1 MHASDVFVEQK
12 DLPRHPHVGHHRH
25 VHPSFVEDASP
36 VLALCLSSCSAE
48 NHPLFHL
55 LPLNFASARPMPLRL
70 TLMTLVCQ
78 LAWLSAFYQCREPP
92 FWDLSCSALPSPNG
106 SSRNQEI
113 ASPIATKVSPIG
125 HLIKFS
131 PLNNRRLP
139 ASSPSHS
146 YSKKESGEVCSPP
159 GFCELITLFSVS
171 LYLTCQCPLK
181 GPIPILPCGCWQLP
195 SFKHRPLGRIS
206 PGLYH
211 PHTNHSF
218 YFPVGCAV

>member
-1 MHASDVFVEQK
+1 MSTPLSRMPAQCSLSAS
-12 DLPRHPHVGHHRH
+12 LP
-25 VHPSFVEDASP
+25 
-36 VLALCLSSCSAE
+36 LCLSSCSASE

-55 LPLNFASARPMPLRL
+55 LPLNFASARPMPLHL
-70 TLMTLVCQ
+70 TLITLVCQ
-78 LAWLSAFYQCREPP
+78 LAWLSAFYQHRGPP

-113 ASPIATKVSPIG
+113 TSPVATKVGPIG

-159 GFCELITLFSVS
+159 GFCELITRFSVS
-171 LYLTCQCPLK
+171 LYLPANV
-181 GPIPILPCGCWQLP
+181 P
-195 SFKHRPLGRIS
+195 
-206 PGLYH
+206 
-211 PHTNHSF
+211 
-218 YFPVGCAV
+218 